1 VSRPAGPEVAALWF
15 YPVKGCAG
23 IEVPAGAALEIGA
36 RGPAFDREW
45 MVVDAA
51 GRFVTQRD
59 EPRLARVRCALQAG
73 ALVLDAPGAAPLRV
87 PLAAAGE
94 ARRVQCW
101 AAACDALDQGEAA
114 ARWLGE
120 FLGAPRRLVRMAP
133 GFERVVNPERSPQR
147 ATTAF
152 TDGYPFL
159 VIGEA
164 SLADLNR
171 RLAAPLPM
179 NRFRPNLVVRGSEPY
194 AEDGWRRIRVG
205 RLEIEIVKPCDR
217 CAVTTTDQATG
228 ERGPEPLATLAR
240 YRRVPE
246 GVLFGQNGVHRGT
259 GALRVGDPIEVL
271 KTGPPPA
278 FVS

>member
-1 VSRPAGPEVAALWF
+1 VSRPAQPEIAALF
-15 YPVKGCAG
+15 TYPVKACAG
-23 IEVPAGAALEIGA
+23 IEASSLEVGA
-36 RGPAFDREW
+36 RGPALDREW

-51 GRFVTQRD
+51 SRFVTQRD
-59 EPRLARVRCALQAG
+59 EPRLALVRCALEPG
-73 ALVLDAPGAAPLRV
+73 ALVLTAPGAPPLRV
-87 PLAAAGE
+87 PRAAGGE
-94 ARRVQCW
+94 PRRVQCW
-101 AAACDALDQGEAA
+101 SAACEALDQGEAA
-114 ARWLGE
+114 ADWLSRL
-120 FLGAPRRLVRMAP
+120 LGAPRRLVRMAP
-133 GFERVVNPERSPQR
+133 GFERVVNPERSPAR

-171 RLAAPLPM
+171 RLEAPLPI

-205 RLEIEIVKPCDR
+205 DLVIELVKPCDR

-228 ERGPEPLATLAR
+228 ARGVEPLATLAR
-240 YRRVPE
+240 YRRVPG

-259 GALRVGDPIEVL
+259 GRLRVGDPIEVL
-271 KTGPPPA
+271 EKGPPPA
-278 FVS
+278 FEA